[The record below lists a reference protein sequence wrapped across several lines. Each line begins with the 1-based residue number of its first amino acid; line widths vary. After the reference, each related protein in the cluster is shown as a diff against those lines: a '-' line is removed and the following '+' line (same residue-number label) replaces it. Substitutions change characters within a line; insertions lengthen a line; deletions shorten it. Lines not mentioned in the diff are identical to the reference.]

1 MVFFYLAIND
11 EPFHITLYCK
21 DGDPNVCAHDSLPIK
36 FASNSLFFH
45 CKREYQDGYI
55 WLKCTVCDHWFH
67 DDCDHMQLKKIF
79 ILRTVHHN
87 FVKDLSS
94 KKCYDPFV
102 NQLTRQLFLYF
113 MLGSTLSS
121 NVA

>member
-1 MVFFYLAIND
+1 MSEEEIGNEPKDVEEVHYIKETLQVRKVVRKLNEDNVWEMVFFYLAIND

-21 DGDPNVCAHDSLPIK
+21 DGDPSVCAHDSLPIK

-67 DDCDHMQLKKIF
+67 DDCDHM
-79 ILRTVHHN
+79 
-87 FVKDLSS
+87 
-94 KKCYDPFV
+94 
-102 NQLTRQLFLYF
+102 
-113 MLGSTLSS
+113 
-121 NVA
+121 